1 MLFCRVSI
9 CNSRVVPANCGHS
22 LCRQAYLLS
31 INRNFE
37 RMQINRIKYKIFSL
51 GFVASFALL
60 STTTLM
66 ADSFVTV
73 EQSVSNSQTVLGS
86 TVIPYKEVTLTAQ
99 FPGRIMSIAG
109 DVGTKLPAG
118 TLLVKINDEA
128 LRAKQGMLEA
138 QLESAQASLKN
149 AQSQYTREMVSPRS
163 KDISGMP
170 GMGMPSMMD
179 IYFTRPFADAMGTTN
194 TNYNRYSDLLNSA
207 TVVTQA
213 RSKVMQSWAQ
223 LNGLTAN
230 LKNAKSVAPFEGMI
244 LQKMV
249 EEGDTVQPGQPLLKF
264 GFVKYLRVKADVP
277 EMLVGGLRKEMI
289 VPVKINGQISE
300 ARVAQ
305 IHPIADAARHTVVV
319 KFDLKSGVNASP
331 GMYAELYLPDGSR
344 GTKSVTIIPKSALIK
359 GRSLPS
365 LLVLDSTK
373 NTTQLRL
380 VRLGS
385 DQQNGKIEV
394 ITGVSAGEKI
404 VNNPPSGASSG
415 WMPEGG

>member
-1 MLFCRVSI
+1 
-9 CNSRVVPANCGHS
+9 
-22 LCRQAYLLS
+22 
-31 INRNFE
+31 
-37 RMQINRIKYKIFSL
+37 
-51 GFVASFALL
+51 
-60 STTTLM
+60 M
-66 ADSFVTV
+66 ADTFVTV
-73 EQSVSNSQTVLGS
+73 EKSTSNSQTVLGS
-86 TVIPYKEVTLTAQ
+86 TVTPYKEVTLTAQ

-109 DVGTKLPAG
+109 GVGSTFSTG
-118 TLLVKINDEA
+118 TVLVKINDDA
-128 LRAKQGMLEA
+128 LKAKRGMLEA
-138 QLESAQASLKN
+138 QLESAQAALKN

-207 TVVTQA
+207 TGVTQA

-223 LNGLTAN
+223 MNELTAN
-230 LKNAKSVAPFEGMI
+230 LKNAQSIAPFDGMI

-277 EMLVGGLRKEMI
+277 EVLVGSLRKEMI
-289 VPVKINGQISE
+289 VPVKINGQITE

-305 IHPIADAARHTVVV
+305 IQPIADAARHTVIV

-344 GTKSVTIIPKSALIK
+344 GVKSVTTIPKTALIK

-365 LLVLDSTK
+365 LLVLDKTK

-385 DQQNGKIEV
+385 EQQNGRVEV
-394 ITGVSAGEKI
+394 ITGVSVGDKI
-404 VNNPPSGASSG
+404 VDNPPSGASSG
-415 WMPEGG
+415 WMPEDGS

>member
-1 MLFCRVSI
+1 
-9 CNSRVVPANCGHS
+9 
-22 LCRQAYLLS
+22 
-31 INRNFE
+31 
-37 RMQINRIKYKIFSL
+37 
-51 GFVASFALL
+51 
-60 STTTLM
+60 M
-66 ADSFVTV
+66 ADGFITV
-73 EQSVSNSQTVLGS
+73 EKSTSNSQTVLGS
-86 TVIPYKEVTLTAQ
+86 TVTPYKEVTLTAQ

-109 DVGTKLPAG
+109 DVGSTFPTG
-118 TLLVKINDEA
+118 TILVKINDEA
-128 LRAKQGMLEA
+128 LKAKKGMIEA
-138 QLESAQASLKN
+138 QLNSAQAALKN

-207 TVVTQA
+207 TGVTQA

-223 LNGLTAN
+223 LNELSAN
-230 LKNAKSVAPFEGMI
+230 LKNAKSVAPFDGMV

-249 EEGDTVQPGQPLLKF
+249 EVGDTVQPGQPLLKF
-264 GFVKYLRVKADVP
+264 GFVKYLRIKADVP
-277 EMLVGGLRKEMI
+277 EVLVAGLRKEMI
-289 VPVKINGQISE
+289 VPVKINGQMSE

-305 IHPIADAARHTVVV
+305 IQPIADASRHTVIV
-319 KFDLKSGVNASP
+319 KFDLRSGVNASP

-344 GTKSVTIIPKSALIK
+344 GLKSVTTIPKTALIK

-365 LLVLDSTK
+365 LLVLDKAK

-385 DQQNGKIEV
+385 EQQNGRVEV
-394 ITGVSAGEKI
+394 ITGVSAGDKI
-404 VNNPPSGASSG
+404 VDNPPSGASSG
-415 WMPEGG
+415 WMPEGS